1 MTIKI
6 NGTNTTAQP
15 SITGTDTDTGLVYG
29 TDEVKIVT
37 GGTDRVKVDGSGIL
51 LVNAAAAGS
60 KSSNAPLNVVS
71 GSGGWGQT
79 LRNRSNNDYAFQAF
93 NSHDNSE
100 QLASI
105 ALQRTGTNSGD
116 LFFSTNG
123 GNASATERMRILS
136 SGGLTFNGDTAT
148 ANALDDYEEGAFT
161 PSYSSSGAHSWTP
174 GTGNNGYY
182 TKVGNLVTVCGTLH
196 WTNFTYSGTL
206 YLDGFPYTST
216 NLANYRIAGIFSGSN
231 SGAYT
236 PAGYNELV
244 LAMDPNM
251 ARAFVVAVNHSVTS
265 GTNYTHSPGI
275 PTVGS
280 QYGFFIQYM
289 TQ

>member
-29 TDEVKIVT
+29 TDEVSIVT

-148 ANALDDYEEGAFT
+148 ANALDDYEEGT
-161 PSYSSSGAHSWTP
+161 WTP
-174 GTGNNGYY
+174 T
-182 TKVGNLVTVCGTLH
+182 T
-196 WTNFTYSGTL
+196 TNFTHTVDTSECRYTKIGRMVYLTGQLSRDQAAAPTSAVLVITGLPFLQSTVTRSISGNSWMDNGGPSVNDIVGGVT
-206 YLDGFPYTST
+206 YNNNTTDIIFAIST
-216 NLANYRIAGIFSGSN
+216 NPAQKATTRYIQGNNFNQSRGILFS
-231 SGAYT
+231 
-236 PAGYNELV
+236 LV
-244 LAMDPNM
+244 YITD
-251 ARAFVVAVNHSVTS
+251 
-265 GTNYTHSPGI
+265 
-275 PTVGS
+275 
-280 QYGFFIQYM
+280 
-289 TQ
+289 